1 MSLNLILLLILFLV
15 IIPEILRKYAST
27 VFDGQL
33 NKWPDVPTILRIFER
48 IPQIKLNIPYMP
60 LNNTHISL
68 FFAILFIYLSHDL
81 SSPIFE
87 ILSLVLFAYLAHLY
101 QDELFDTFWNSII
114 TLLSFFVIYNLL
126 SGIINFVFV
135 ETDWN
140 IIWRNRRMLLVGPTF
155 VTPATGHEIWRLWP
169 PFYFLMAIIGAAYG
183 TLGEKKSRFFISYS
197 IFSVVCLA
205 FLWQEQ
211 DYYSGFYKETV
222 NTRNYDP
229 VGSTV
234 LLLGGLALGAG
245 CFYLVH
251 SYYKDAEEYRIKYF
265 QNILVSLTVIAFIA
279 TILILDLS
287 LIHI

>member
-1 MSLNLILLLILFLV
+1 
-15 IIPEILRKYAST
+15 
-27 VFDGQL
+27 
-33 NKWPDVPTILRIFER
+33 
-48 IPQIKLNIPYMP
+48 MP

-68 FFAILFIYLSHDL
+68 FLAILFIYLSHDL

-140 IIWRNRRMLLVGPTF
+140 IIWRNRRTLLVGPTF

-183 TLGEKKSRFFISYS
+183 TLGEQKSRFFISYS

-222 NTRNYDP
+222 STRNYDP
-229 VGSTV
+229 IGSTV

-251 SYYKDAEEYRIKYF
+251 TYS
-265 QNILVSLTVIAFIA
+265 VSNTPLTLP
-279 TILILDLS
+279 TILLE
-287 LIHI
+287 